1 MPVDVVYGLRL
12 TVLQFFD
19 CFVHEIFLAALD
31 GCQCAKTKEC
41 EDGFLHDDF
50 LYDIFLQI

>member
-12 TVLQFFD
+12 AVLQFFD
-19 CFVHEIFLAALD
+19 SFVHEIFLAALD

-41 EDGFLHDDF
+41 EDDFLHDDF